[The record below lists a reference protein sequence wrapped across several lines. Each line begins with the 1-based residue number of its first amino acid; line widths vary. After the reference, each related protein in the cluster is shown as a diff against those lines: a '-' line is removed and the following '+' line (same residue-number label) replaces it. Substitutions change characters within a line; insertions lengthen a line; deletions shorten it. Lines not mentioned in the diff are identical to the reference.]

1 LSDGASSFAQQALGA
16 TFDLTGDEGA
26 AERKRRQLNW
36 DKKKKKFIKG
46 DDIGANNMKLIRTE
60 NGTKLPA
67 TYRSGRFDEWKTK
80 NKVNVPKIGEAEP
93 DGLRRK
99 ATLGRRFKHKKVVAA
114 KPLDKLS
121 KDYDR
126 KTRQMKKKEVETI
139 GDLVSGGRKG
149 TKASRRYG
157 GKLMGAVETELK
169 TTDQIRKGRKLLE
182 NRRAKN
188 GRPSRTKNHRF
199 KSR

>member
-46 DDIGANNMKLIRTE
+46 DGIGADNMKLVRTE

-67 TYRSGRFDEWKTK
+67 TYRSGRFEEWKTK

-93 DGLRRK
+93 DGSRRK
-99 ATLGRRFKHKKVVAA
+99 TLGRRFKHSKVVAA
-114 KPLDKLS
+114 KPLDKLG

-126 KTRQMKKKEVETI
+126 KMRQMKKKEVETN
-139 GDLVSGGRKG
+139 LVSGGRKG
-149 TKASRRYG
+149 MNASRRYG
-157 GKLMGAVETELK
+157 GESMGAVKTELK

-188 GRPSRTKNHRF
+188 GRPSRSKNHRF